1 MQFRL
6 AHRLGYA
13 HPDQMLAGLSSRQ
26 LTEIYAFLEVEP
38 LDDPL
43 QVMIAQLTDVL
54 AKVNG
59 NETSPS
65 DFLLVRK
72 PATPDSQLKRDG
84 EDLINMFLRASK
96 ANAAV

>member
-13 HPDQMLAGLSSRQ
+13 HPDQMLAGLTSRQ

-43 QVMIAQLTDVL
+43 QLMIAQLTDVL

-59 NETSPS
+59 NETSPR
-65 DFLLVRK
+65 DFLLVRE
-72 PATPDSQLKRDG
+72 PVVPVDTAKRDG
-84 EDLINMFLRASK
+84 EALVNMFIRASR

>member
-1 MQFRL
+1 VQFRL

-43 QVMIAQLTDVL
+43 QLMIAQLTDVL

-59 NETSPS
+59 NETSPG
-65 DFLLVRK
+65 DFKLVRETAAPK
-72 PATPDSQLKRDG
+72 DQGRQNG